1 MSSKLVK
8 KTKKSKNP
16 INREKG
22 KNVSKSNLKQK
33 QNQKENLKNKQQ
45 DQQITNN
52 NKKKGTIT
60 NPKLFDLSGKVLCQ
74 YQIKVICKGLKFTS
88 IPLPNKTELRN
99 DVQQFSRK
107 LSWLEIFL
115 PRK

>member
-16 INREKG
+16 INQEKG

-45 DQQITNN
+45 DQQIIN
-52 NKKKGTIT
+52 NKKKKR
-60 NPKLFDLSGKVLCQ
+60 NYNQPKA
-74 YQIKVICKGLKFTS
+74 I
-88 IPLPNKTELRN
+88 
-99 DVQQFSRK
+99 
-107 LSWLEIFL
+107 
-115 PRK
+115 